1 MSHFIVSAFF
11 SMHIKLFQA
20 SRSLEIF
27 EFRRKIWKWVEDA
40 QLLLTFMSLRDHLVG
55 KKVTKECFE
64 VFKNFINLIFI
75 KIKPNEPTEA
85 VCGFSPLPWVGHH
98 LQHHSL
104 MSDHKSL
111 TNDKDHHPDLLLL
124 RVCHPPSAR
133 TLARV
138 SRSLLPRCPDPP
150 GQPHPFR
157 SMGVNLS
164 LPRSSPPGL
173 WPPLARAP
181 QQGCLPLRHHQ
192 ERHLYTVIVVSEGN
206 CNSYRDQTYC
216 LLLLLQSQ
224 DNDSPWH
231 HRHCFH
237 QGLLKL
243 HSHCWLCHRRR
254 QVVRY

>member
-1 MSHFIVSAFF
+1 MSRRCSAVVDVHVIAWPLGGKKGHKRVFKSFQKFYQPHLHQDKAKWTHRGCLWLLPSPMSWSSSPTPFSDAWSQVSDKWQRP
-11 SMHIKLFQA
+11 S
-20 SRSLEIF
+20 SRSS
-27 EFRRKIWKWVEDA
+27 
-40 QLLLTFMSLRDHLVG
+40 TPPG
-55 KKVTKECFE
+55 
-64 VFKNFINLIFI
+64 
-75 KIKPNEPTEA
+75 
-85 VCGFSPLPWVGHH
+85 LP
-98 LQHHSL
+98 
-104 MSDHKSL
+104 
-111 TNDKDHHPDLLLL
+111 
-124 RVCHPPSAR
+124 PPSAR
-133 TLARV
+133 TLARA

-181 QQGCLPLRHHQ
+181 QQVCLPLRHHQ

-216 LLLLLQSQ
+216 LLLLLLLQSQ

-231 HRHCFH
+231 HRHCYH

-254 QVVRY
+254 QVLR